1 MRALVQRVRRC
12 SVSID
17 NKVHSSIG
25 TGVLI
30 LLGVGRNDSER
41 DAAYLAERCAALRI
55 FHDDE
60 GKMNLSVRERGG
72 SAMVVSQFTLYGDTK
87 KGNRPSFIEAAPPE
101 LAGILY
107 ESFTRNLS
115 GQMGVGK
122 VETGVFGAMM
132 DVELVNDGPVTV
144 MLESKPDVPAH

>member
-1 MRALVQRVRRC
+1 M
-12 SVSID
+12 
-17 NKVHSSIG
+17 
-25 TGVLI
+25 LI

-41 DAAYLAERCAALRI
+41 DAAYLAERCATLRI
-55 FHDDE
+55 FHDGE

-87 KGNRPSFIEAAPPE
+87 KGNRPSFIEAAPQE
-101 LAGILY
+101 LARTLY
-107 ESFTRNLS
+107 ESFTRNLTE
-115 GQMGVGK
+115 QMGIGK

-132 DVELVNDGPVTV
+132 DVELMNDGPVTV

>member
-87 KGNRPSFIEAAPPE
+87 KGNRPSFTEAAPQE
-101 LAGILY
+101 LARILY
-107 ESFTRNLS
+107 ESFTRNLTA
-115 GQMGVGK
+115 QMGVGK

-144 MLESKPDVPAH
+144 MLESKPDVPAN

>member
-1 MRALVQRVRRC
+1 MRTLVQRVRRC
-12 SVSID
+12 SVSIS

-25 TGVLI
+25 SGILI
-30 LLGVGRNDSER
+30 LLGIGRSDSER

-87 KGNRPSFIEAAPPE
+87 KGNRPSFIEAAPQE
-101 LAGILY
+101 LARTLY
-107 ESFTRNLS
+107 ESFTRNLTE
-115 GQMGVGK
+115 QMGVGK

-132 DVELVNDGPVTV
+132 DVELVNDSPVTV
-144 MLESKPDVPAH
+144 MLESKPDAPAH